1 MTLHLRFVRQQHEAE
16 NAVSFF
22 FQPESSLQFRAGQYL
37 RYTLPHADPDNR
49 GVTRNFSIASSPEEP
64 LIRLTTR
71 LSTPGSSFKQA
82 LGGLQPGLV
91 VEASGPFGNFVYADS
106 DLSPVFIAGGIG
118 ITPVRSILGDLAR
131 RTPRVSAT
139 LLYSNATQDI
149 PFRAEIDSLS
159 THWPELHVVYTLTRP
174 GPRWEGPTG
183 RITGALIRELVDDL
197 HGAVFFVSGP
207 TLMVDAM
214 RAILADSGVDAN
226 RVKREAFPG
235 YDR

>member
-1 MTLHLRFVRQQHEAE
+1 MTIYLRFVLQQHEAE
-16 NAVSFF
+16 NATSFF
-22 FQPESSLQFRAGQYL
+22 FQPETSLQFRAGQYL
-37 RYTLPHADPDNR
+37 RYTLPHSDPDDR

-82 LGGLQPGLV
+82 LGRLQPDAMI
-91 VEASGPFGNFVYADS
+91 EANGPFGNFVYADS
-106 DLSPVFIAGGIG
+106 DQSPVFIVGGIG

-131 RTPRVSAT
+131 RTPRVPAM

-149 PFRAEIDSLS
+149 PFRADIDALS
-159 THWPELHVVYTLTRP
+159 AHWPELHRVYTLTRP
-174 GPRWEGPTG
+174 GPRWEGPAG
-183 RITGALIRELVDDL
+183 RITGALIKKHVGDL

-207 TLMVDAM
+207 SSMVDAM
-214 RAILADSGVDAN
+214 RAILAEHGVDAK
-226 RVKREAFPG
+226 RVKHEAFPG

>member
-1 MTLHLRFVRQQHEAE
+1 MTQHLRFVRQQHEAE
-16 NAVSFF
+16 NAASFF

-37 RYTLPHADPDNR
+37 RYTLPHSDPDNR

-71 LSTPGSSFKQA
+71 LSTRGSSFKQA
-82 LGGLQPGLV
+82 LCRLQPGAI
-91 VEASGPFGNFVYADS
+91 VESSGPFGSFVYADS
-106 DLSPVFIAGGIG
+106 DLSPVFIVGGIG
-118 ITPVRSILGDLAR
+118 ITPVRSILGDLSC

-139 LLYSNATQDI
+139 LLYSNTTQDI
-149 PFRAEIDSLS
+149 PFRADIDGLS
-159 THWPELHVVYTLTRP
+159 AHWPELHVVYTLTRP
-174 GPRWEGPTG
+174 GPSWEGPTG
-183 RITGALIRELVDDL
+183 RITGPVIEEHVGDL
-197 HGAVFFVSGP
+197 HRAFFFVSGP
-207 TLMVDAM
+207 SAMVDAM

>member
-1 MTLHLRFVRQQHEAE
+1 MTIHLRFVRQQHEAE
-16 NAVSFF
+16 NATSFF
-22 FQPESSLQFRAGQYL
+22 FQPGTSLQFRAGQYL
-37 RYTLPHADPDNR
+37 RYTLPHSDPDNR
-49 GVTRNFSIASSPEEP
+49 GVTRNFSIASPPEEP

-82 LGGLQPGLV
+82 LRRLQPGAI
-91 VEASGPFGNFVYADS
+91 VESSGPFGDFVYADL
-106 DLSPVFIAGGIG
+106 DLTPVFITGGIG
-118 ITPVRSILGDLAR
+118 ITPVLSILGDLAR
-131 RTPRVSAT
+131 RKSRVSAT
-139 LLYSNATQDI
+139 LLYSNTTQDI
-149 PFRAEIDSLS
+149 PFRADIDGLS
-159 THWPELHVVYTLTRP
+159 AHWPEFHVVYTLTRP

-226 RVKREAFPG
+226 RVKHEAFPG